1 MYPNWKER
9 SKISF
14 SDDMILNRENPKYST
29 IKLLYIIHK
38 FSKVAGY
45 KINIQKYVA
54 FLHNGNKISER
65 EIKKTMS
72 FTTATKRIKYLG
84 KNLPK
89 DTKTDRKST
98 RLNSSH

>member
-72 FTTATKRIKYLG
+72 FTIASKIIKYLDI
-84 KNLPK
+84 NL
-89 DTKTDRKST
+89 TEEVKTIRC
-98 RLNSSH
+98 